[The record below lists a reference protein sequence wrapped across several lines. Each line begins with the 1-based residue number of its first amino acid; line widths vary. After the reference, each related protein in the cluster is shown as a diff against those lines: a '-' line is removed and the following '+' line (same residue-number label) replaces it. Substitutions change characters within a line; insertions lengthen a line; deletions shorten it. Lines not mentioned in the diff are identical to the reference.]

1 MLFLVLFFLVAF
13 LRKNYNITYFI
24 WITLDFDVFCNFRD
38 DISLSNTFVLTSMV
52 KKSYDRVLLAVSQK
66 WPVLLYGPT
75 GSGKS
80 ALIAKV
86 AQDSGNQ
93 GMP

>member
-1 MLFLVLFFLVAF
+1 MVTPTDISHFLFH
-13 LRKNYNITYFI
+13 
-24 WITLDFDVFCNFRD
+24 LDYHLIFDIFCNFRD
-38 DISLSNTFVLTSMV
+38 DVSVSNTFVFTSAV
-52 KKSYDRVLLAVSQK
+52 KRSYDRVLLAVSQK
-66 WPVLLYGPT
+66 WPVLLYGPS

-80 ALIAKV
+80 ALIAKL